1 MSDFSILI
9 GGRAGDGI
17 RQASQL
23 IAQFFNQL
31 GYWIFGYEEYP
42 SLITGGHNFS
52 IVRIS
57 EKRIIAH
64 QEKIDLLIAFNKET
78 FIKHQKKLKKKG
90 LVIYD
95 ASLFK
100 INKGLALPL
109 SQIIKENN
117 LPPIVR
123 NTIILGFLAGIF
135 GQDFQIVERVIKKK
149 IEKKLIENLKGA
161 KIGFELAKKIDFKLK
176 IKKLNQ
182 RPKEILTGN
191 EAIGLGAV
199 KSGLKIYFAYPMTPV
214 TNILHF
220 LASYQ
225 DKFKIKVIQP
235 ENEIAVALMAIGASY
250 AGEKSMVATSGG
262 GFALM
267 VESLSLAGQAEVP
280 IVFVYGQRPAPAT
293 GIPTY
298 TSQADLSFVI
308 SAGHGEFLRIVLAPG
323 DADEA
328 FYLTNEAF
336 NLAWHYQTPV
346 IILVDKHLCEST
358 YSVSFDERKIKVKP
372 IKTISD
378 KNYQRYKITLSG
390 ISPLSFPGS
399 NSIVKANSY
408 EHDEFG
414 ITTEEA
420 IWRKKMVE
428 KRLRKRETLIKELKN
443 KETIKVYGPKKS
455 KIALIT
461 WGSTKGVVSEV
472 GEKLNLKVIQPL
484 FLEPLP
490 FEKIK
495 KELIGVKK
503 IIDIELNRNGQL
515 ANLLSQNKIFVDKK
529 ILKYDGRPFTVDEL
543 TKEIE
548 KII

>member
-117 LPPIVR
+117 FPPIVR

-149 IEKKLIENLKGA
+149 IEKKLIENLKVA

-267 VESLSLAGQAEVP
+267 VESLSLAGQTEVP

-543 TKEIE
+543 TKEIK

>member
-9 GGRAGDGI
+9 GGKAGDGI

-135 GQDFQIVERVIKKK
+135 GQDFQIVERIIKKK
-149 IEKKLIENLKGA
+149 IEKKLIENLKVA

-176 IKKLNQ
+176 IEKLNQ

-298 TSQADLSFVI
+298 TSQNDLSFVI

-428 KRLRKRETLIKELKN
+428 KRLRKRETLTKELKN

-503 IIDIELNRNGQL
+503 IIDIELNKNGQL

-543 TKEIE
+543 TKEIK

>member
-9 GGRAGDGI
+9 GGKAGDGI

-135 GQDFQIVERVIKKK
+135 GQDFQIVERIIKKK
-149 IEKKLIENLKGA
+149 IEKKLIENLKVA

-176 IKKLNQ
+176 IEKLNQ

-298 TSQADLSFVI
+298 TSQNDLSFVI

-428 KRLRKRETLIKELKN
+428 KRLRKRETLTKELKN

-543 TKEIE
+543 TKEIK

>member
-9 GGRAGDGI
+9 GGKAGDGI

-135 GQDFQIVERVIKKK
+135 GQDFQIVERIIKKK
-149 IEKKLIENLKGA
+149 IEKKLIENLKVA

-176 IKKLNQ
+176 IEKLNQ

-503 IIDIELNRNGQL
+503 IIDIELNKNGQL

-543 TKEIE
+543 TKEIK